1 MKACFLS
8 FPFSLFQ
15 KAFITD
21 EADVYQIQL
30 DHRDMRSGEKR
41 MGKGRAGKKSRHF

>member
-30 DHRDMRSGEKR
+30 DHTDMRRGKEDGE
-41 MGKGRAGKKSRHF
+41 GKGREEE